1 MRIVLDTNV
10 VLSALLWRG
19 TPYRLLEAI
28 RNRAEARLF
37 SSLALL
43 DELAEVLTRP
53 SATKRLSGIGKTAR
67 DVLAD
72 YVEAVEVVEPE
83 HVPRVVPNDADDD
96 QVIAAAIAAN
106 ADWIVSGDADLL
118 SMGSYQ
124 GIPIIT
130 AAQAVQQI
138 AR

>member
-10 VLSALLWRG
+10 ALSALLWRG

-28 RNRAEARLF
+28 RHRGDVQLV
-37 SSLALL
+37 SSAALL
-43 DELAEVLTRP
+43 EELADVLTRP
-53 SATKRLSGIGKTAR
+53 SPAKRLAIIGKTAQA
-67 DVLAD
+67 VLAD
-72 YVEAVEVVEPE
+72 YVEVVEVVAPAE
-83 HVPRVVPNDADDD
+83 VPRVVPNDADDD
-96 QVIAAAIAAN
+96 QVIAAAVAAG
-106 ADWIVSGDADLL
+106 ADCIVSGDADLL

-138 AR
+138 AG